1 VHYRQG
7 AGATVL
13 SFNAPLTQVE
23 TSSVEAPSLPSDLTA
38 DGATIA
44 EAEVTPQTIYQ
55 VWVVT
60 KMPEMN
66 QWTLKSAQGTFL
78 GCDRYGEVL
87 ASNEARGP
95 QEEWKLCRV
104 EVDPSMATD
113 DAVIGPRPGYAFKS
127 YYGGWLAREDASS
140 ERKRLV
146 RADATELTAACVWDI
161 SVQWKFRH
169 EARHMRRS
177 RGAPAMGTT
186 VLDEERIALSR
197 QGWNAGTR
205 QHVSTDS
212 RRELLE
218 AQRAG
223 RLNEAMLDR
232 RVRLKSDKYA

>member
-1 VHYRQG
+1 MHYRQG

-60 KMPEMN
+60 KMPEMD

-140 ERKRLV
+140 E
-146 RADATELTAACVWDI
+146 DI